1 MKMDCKI
8 IKDLIPLSEEGLCS
22 EESAAMIEEHIKDC
36 ENCRML
42 CEKMSVDKKSAPVPD
57 EKETFKKINRK
68 MKKLTWKSAV
78 LGVLLAA
85 ILIPLAY
92 LTFGQIT
99 KKQGLHS
106 FETIIQSLEVRKMVK
121 YIADE
126 DFDSF
131 VEAQGHGVD
140 EYIFD
145 YYSLLDSMLEI
156 DKKNLKEAYEKDYGN
171 TKVKSISVKSQY
183 MQVCGAESYTVVNLA
198 TIEFEDNRK
207 LGLWLLK
214 ETNGLY
220 KLVSASDET
229 EESDSTFIPALYYL
243 SYHDAKILGTNN
255 FKAEYYD
262 SYIENQKKFLNAG
275 FVEDNL
281 YYSDIFFDDEKY
293 MLYYDVTVEASDD
306 MGKAV
311 MTTRLYYDYLG
322 FIPPERDTINVY
334 TDNCTPE
341 LEEALYNFFG

>member
-1 MKMDCKI
+1 MNCNI

-22 EESAAMIEEHIKDC
+22 EESAAMITEHIKDC
-36 ENCRML
+36 ESCRLL

-57 EKETFKKINRK
+57 EKETFKKVNRK
-68 MKKLTWKSAV
+68 MKKLTWKFWIC
-78 LGVLLAA
+78 GVALLA
-85 ILIPLAY
+85 ILGGLGY

-106 FETIIQSLEVRKMVK
+106 FETIIQSFEVRKIVN
-121 YIADE
+121 YIAKG

-214 ETNGLY
+214 ETDGLY

-275 FVEDNL
+275 FTEDNL
-281 YYSDIFFDDEKY
+281 YYSDIFFDEEKN
-293 MLYYDVTVEASDD
+293 MLYYDVTVEASDRK
-306 MGKAV
+306 GKAV